1 MASITHNQKGRNAE
15 TSPELRGAR
24 KIIDR
29 IKNAPTADVVKVV
42 RCKDCKHVDKY
53 GDCDIFDE
61 WSTRTANDFCS
72 YGERKT
78 DETD

>member
-1 MASITHNQKGRNAE
+1 MQDKEKAFW
-15 TSPELRGAR
+15 
-24 KIIDR
+24 
-29 IKNAPTADVVKVV
+29 VKEPDMVEVV

-61 WSTRTANDFCS
+61 WSTRTPDDFCS

-78 DETD
+78 DV